1 MTQIVALHREQ
12 LKIKAS
18 CNGWYLAIPTILP
31 VDCDK
36 GFVFLWCMKHV
47 SILTLYDA
55 TLTSIDSSHQIFTRV
70 NDFMH
75 YQGRTSVYDVE
86 LVGLQKE
93 MNLGNGLYSI
103 HAEKTIDDIVKTDV
117 IVVPLLCG
125 EFGAAIEKNR
135 GYRDWILA
143 QYQQQKAEIVCLCVG
158 SFFLAS
164 TGLLNGKRCAV
175 HWAAKNEFQRLFP
188 KTSIVDDQII
198 TDENGIYTC
207 GGGYAYLNLLLY
219 ILEKHHGREV
229 AILASKMFEID
240 LDRRSQHPFT
250 IFMGQKAHGDDVV
263 LQAQHIIENNPTVSY
278 SVDEVCQKL
287 GVGRRTFERRFKKS
301 TGNSIVEYMQRVKVE
316 YAKKLLES
324 GDKTV
329 NEVTYATGY
338 NDVDAFRKVFKR
350 FTDLSPLDYR
360 KKYTV

>member
-1 MTQIVALHREQ
+1 
-12 LKIKAS
+12 
-18 CNGWYLAIPTILP
+18 
-31 VDCDK
+31 
-36 GFVFLWCMKHV
+36 MKHV

-70 NDFMH
+70 NDFMR
-75 YQGRTSVYDVE
+75 YQGRPSFYDVE

-93 MNLGNGLYSI
+93 MTLGGGLYNI
-103 HAEKTIDDIVKTDV
+103 RVDKTIDDAGKTDV

-125 EFGAAIEKNR
+125 DFPAAIDRNR
-135 GYRDWILA
+135 QFKDWVLD
-143 QYQQQKAEIVCLCVG
+143 QYHNHAEIVCLCVG

-175 HWAAKNEFQRLFP
+175 HWAAKNEFQKLFP
-188 KTSIVDDQII
+188 NAHIVDDAII

-219 ILEKHHGREV
+219 ILEKHLGREI

-240 LDRRSQHPFT
+240 LDRKTQNPFT
-250 IFMGQKAHGDDVV
+250 IFIGQKAHGDDVV
-263 LQAQHIIENNPTVSY
+263 LRAQNFIESNPTATF
-278 SVDEVCQKL
+278 SVDEVCRDL
-287 GVGRRTFERRFKKS
+287 GVGRRTFERRFKKG
-301 TGNSIVEYMQRVKVE
+301 TGNSVVEYVQRVKVE
-316 YAKKLLES
+316 FAKKLLES
-324 GDKTV
+324 GGKTV

-338 NDVDAFRKVFKR
+338 NDVDAFRKIFKR

-360 KKYTV
+360 KKYAV